1 MYKKQPIFIPMDI
14 MEDVAKSVARKLS
27 GISDPGGTY
36 LEALH
41 VWLLKYGEDSKKLH
55 ISVEIFV

>member
-1 MYKKQPIFIPMDI
+1 MDI